1 MSLYVDHLHEHLL
14 SRKPIE
20 KVIVESWVAHRSKR
34 FYLLYVLQDRK
45 TFYRHYNK
53 RHALG
58 TTFFFDQLINSLYAG
73 GRQKEVKEEFI
84 QTLEIKRSMATN
96 QKIPHHLILEIN
108 KDLASF
114 EWYVKKKK
122 RKILQ
127 RDKVIKYE

>member
-53 RHALG
+53 RHTLG